1 MLTVYHTSSEIVTSP
16 DVYHS
21 RDALD
26 FGPGFYLTT
35 LLQQAKDY
43 SRRFLKLGLQ
53 PYLNKYQLDESYKS
67 FYKVKEFIAYDKEW
81 LDFVVACRK
90 AQPHEVYD
98 VIIGGIA
105 NDIIFNTI
113 NLYLDGLI
121 DKEETLRRLIFQ
133 KPNMQICINNQEII
147 DKYLKYINTSEI

>member
-43 SRRFLKLGLQ
+43 
-53 PYLNKYQLDESYKS
+53 
-67 FYKVKEFIAYDKEW
+67 
-81 LDFVVACRK
+81 
-90 AQPHEVYD
+90 
-98 VIIGGIA
+98 IG
-105 NDIIFNTI
+105 
-113 NLYLDGLI
+113 
-121 DKEETLRRLIFQ
+121 
-133 KPNMQICINNQEII
+133 INNQEII

>member
-67 FYKVKEFIAYDKEW
+67 IYKVKEFIAYDKEW